1 MKEPNKKQKIF
12 RIILVVGV
20 FALLI
25 ACIYIVLKQTGV
37 WQTINSIDKLRNF
50 ILSLGFWGKFAYVF
64 LQFLQVTFLP
74 IPSAIST
81 LAGVLIYGPLQ
92 ASLLSL
98 SGILFG
104 SIVAFWLGRTFGK
117 KLIIFMVGE
126 DICKKWTNF
135 LTDAKYAFFV
145 MIVLPIFPDDILCLV
160 AGVTDMSW
168 TFFAVTNLIA
178 RPLGIFLTCYI
189 GSGQIIPY
197 HGWGLVVWSVLLVL
211 VVVAVYLSFKYKEK
225 IEMLLKKTFR
235 SI

>member
-145 MIVLPIFPDDILCLV
+145 MMILPIFPDDILCLV

-225 IEMLLKKTFR
+225 IERLLKKTFR
-235 SI
+235 SR

>member
-1 MKEPNKKQKIF
+1 M
-12 RIILVVGV
+12 
-20 FALLI
+20 
-25 ACIYIVLKQTGV
+25 LKQTGV

-145 MIVLPIFPDDILCLV
+145 MMILPIFPDDILCLV

-211 VVVAVYLSFKYKEK
+211 VVVAVYLSLSIKKKSKCCSKKLFARDELFDFQNYAFFDLLWRK
-225 IEMLLKKTFR
+225 IVVQQNFR
-235 SI
+235 W

>member
-145 MIVLPIFPDDILCLV
+145 MMILPIFPDDILCLV

-235 SI
+235 SR

>member
-235 SI
+235 SR